1 MREKLVGLS
10 EAKPSK
16 ELSIGAYYCDISAH
30 YTEIL
35 DAAKYWIS
43 TPERPAILSLCLC
56 LSVLRLDDSAISLA
70 IRWRCCFP

>member
-16 ELSIGAYYCDISAH
+16 ELSIGAYYCDISAD
-30 YTEIL
+30 YTGIL

-43 TPERPAILSLCLC
+43 TPERPAILSVC
-56 LSVLRLDDSAISLA
+56 LSVSICIAA
-70 IRWRCCFP
+70 